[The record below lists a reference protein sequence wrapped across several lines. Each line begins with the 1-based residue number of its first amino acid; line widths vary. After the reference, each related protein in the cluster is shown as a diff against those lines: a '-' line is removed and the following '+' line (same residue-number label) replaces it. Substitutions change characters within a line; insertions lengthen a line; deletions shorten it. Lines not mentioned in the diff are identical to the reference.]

1 MLVKKLSVI
10 SYVILLIASVITSL
24 MIDKLAIMV
33 LPLVLLIVIYMSFN
47 VKNLVYILIL
57 FMPCIEILNQ
67 YGVGF
72 SIGNFQLMT
81 NSLVSSFFI
90 IIAFLYLFKKN
101 FEIRVYPSLFFTI
114 LAYIS
119 LGLISTLLATE
130 KIFSIKEEIKLI
142 FYFLLVLIIPF
153 VVNNEFD
160 KKRVIEFFIASSIIP
175 LAVGGLQFLTNS
187 SPIETYLDGRMVIR
201 ITGGFTHSNH
211 FAYYISMVGIVL
223 FTQLLSNERA
233 SFYKS
238 KMILFIVIGLEL
250 FLTYSRTALIMYIFV
265 MIFILFFKKMDKMV
279 FLFPVALMLLILFVN
294 FGSNSSS
301 LIEDRFSGILDIFSS
316 GSYIQDAVNNNYSDS
331 FGWRI
336 YLWSKVLAL
345 LVDNNLVF
353 GFGLQNFNFV
363 ANQAIGIY
371 IDAHNTFVKVLVEMG
386 IVGFLAFVGFVIQMF
401 VVYFKSKKGNLNL
414 HISSSI
420 YVYFYIIL
428 VSFVDPVFSHNVIG
442 FYIWLFVGIQG
453 ALLQKKL
460 N

>member
-72 SIGNFQLMT
+72 SMGNFQLMT

-265 MIFILFFKKMDKMV
+265 MIFILFFKKMDKMI

>member
-1 MLVKKLSVI
+1 M
-10 SYVILLIASVITSL
+10 
-24 MIDKLAIMV
+24 
-33 LPLVLLIVIYMSFN
+33 
-47 VKNLVYILIL
+47 
-57 FMPCIEILNQ
+57 
-67 YGVGF
+67 
-72 SIGNFQLMT
+72 
-81 NSLVSSFFI
+81 
-90 IIAFLYLFKKN
+90 
-101 FEIRVYPSLFFTI
+101 
-114 LAYIS
+114 
-119 LGLISTLLATE
+119 
-130 KIFSIKEEIKLI
+130 I

-238 KMILFIVIGLEL
+238 KTILFIVIGLEL

>member
-72 SIGNFQLMT
+72 SMGNFQLMT